1 MRRLFWTGL
10 GVGLG
15 AASGVLVARRL
26 RRTREAFTPSS
37 LAGAAMGAVES
48 LTGAVRDFAAEVRDG
63 MAEREVELQ
72 EVMAFG
78 GDPYPDE
85 PAER

>member
-15 AASGVLVARRL
+15 AAAGVLVARRL
-26 RRTREAFTPSS
+26 RRTADAFTPSS
-37 LAGAAMGAVES
+37 MAGAAMGRLKAF
-48 LTGAVRDFAAEVRDG
+48 ADDVREG
-63 MAEREVELQ
+63 MAEREQELHDAL
-72 EVMAFG
+72 VLG

-85 PAER
+85 LR

>member
-15 AASGVLVARRL
+15 AAAGILVARRL
-26 RRTREAFTPSS
+26 RRTADALTPSS
-37 LAGAAMGAVES
+37 IAGGAVGR
-48 LTGAVRDFAAEVRDG
+48 LKAFAGDVREG
-63 MAEREVELQ
+63 MAEREAELH
-72 EVMAFG
+72 EALSG

-85 PAER
+85 VH

>member
-26 RRTREAFTPSS
+26 RRTADAFTPSS
-37 LAGAAMGAVES
+37 MAGAAMGAVGGIKDRLKEFA
-48 LTGAVRDFAAEVRDG
+48 GDVREG
-63 MAEREVELQ
+63 MAEREAEL
-72 EVMAFG
+72 EEAIAFV

-85 PAER
+85 VR